1 MTNAR
6 EAVCHGLLLDAL
18 GDPLDLNAVDWHV
31 KRQNPSAKPSEVQS
45 ETLEVIRSLVSDGLF
60 RLGGEVVLGEHLA
73 GVATE
78 GERFVAWDQPLDRLL
93 RKISDVY
100 AKHYDD
106 PEKWMYS
113 AFLELTDDGE
123 QLARS
128 LERKDIDSY
137 RRIE

>member
-1 MTNAR
+1 MANAR
-6 EAVCHGLLLDAL
+6 EALCHGLLLDAL

-31 KRQNPSAKPSEVQS
+31 KRHNPSATPSEVQGQ
-45 ETLEVIRSLVSDGLF
+45 TLEVIRSLVNDGLF
-60 RLGGEVVLGEHLA
+60 RLAGELVLGEHLG

-93 RKISDVY
+93 HTISRVY
-100 AKHYDD
+100 VKHYDD

-113 AFLELTDDGE
+113 AFLELTDSGE